1 MKNIIISLF
10 LIISSIPSVNS
21 QNDIKGSWKLS
32 YSTGQTYY
40 YMIGYNLKGKEMEN
54 NKYFV
59 MDNNGYMFPL
69 DNEHDIWTLEEN
81 KVVFKSEDYT
91 MSGTI
96 NGQGDYM
103 SGIAMNNDGKTWEWW
118 AHKLKVSP
126 PPPPPPPPPSEVS
139 EIVEDEDENE
149 VAFAIIENVPVFPG
163 CEIGNNEKKRK
174 CMSDKIA
181 KFIQRKFNTGLAGDL
196 GLTGRQKI
204 NIIFKIDKSG
214 NVTGIRARAPHPRLE
229 EEAIRV
235 ISLLPKMKPGL
246 QKGRP
251 VIVEYSLPI
260 IFSIQED
267 KEPQNKNN

>member
-10 LIISSIPSVNS
+10 LIISFIPSVNS
-21 QNDIKGSWKLS
+21 QNDIKGAWKLS
-32 YSTGQTYY
+32 YSSGPTYY
-40 YMIGYNLKGKEMEN
+40 YMIGYNYNGKEMEN

-59 MDNNGYMFPL
+59 MGNNGYMFPL
-69 DNEHDIWTLEEN
+69 DNEHDIWTLEDN
-81 KVVFKSEDYT
+81 KVVFKSENYT

-126 PPPPPPPPPSEVS
+126 PPPPPEVS
-139 EIVEDEDENE
+139 KIVEEEEDEDENE

-181 KFIQRKFNTGLAGDL
+181 KFVQRKFNTGLAGDL
-196 GLTGRQKI
+196 GLIGRQRI
-204 NIIFKIDKSG
+204 SVIFKIDKRG
-214 NVTGIRARAPHPRLE
+214 NVTDIRARAPHPKLE

-235 ISLLPKMKPGL
+235 ISSLPKMKPGL

-251 VIVEYSLPI
+251 VIVPYSLPI
-260 IFSIQED
+260 IFQVQED
-267 KEPQNKNN
+267 EEPQNKNN